1 MHYGMRRVVGLFGGA
16 AVALVMMTAAA
27 DAADFDAVRHFKG
40 KTITI
45 VVDHKP
51 GGGTDIMGRF
61 YAQRLGKFIPGEP
74 KFKVTNLFPSPAGRK
89 YTWSSKADGL
99 TLSGG
104 TTVCSPEPE
113 TGEYGDKCFT
123 QIGSH
128 ANRDI
133 ILMGRGTLPYTSLK
147 DSKGGKIT
155 ITLAEPVGSP
165 DMLDGKLLGLGLL
178 AMWLDAPLKVLPVAR
193 SGTSDSYL
201 LLERG
206 DVNAYLAGG
215 HWFALPTLRPGWLK
229 DGFLRPLADMSHP
242 DVPSVPNSEISMP
255 IPNVVEWMTAE
266 QRDIWNGLYM
276 PEVAAGKGLIGP
288 PGMSPEITK
297 ALRDAFANA
306 MTDPVVAPQLEKLQ
320 GQPVALIHG
329 EKMQELMEGA
339 TVAFVKYLPR
349 YKDFQQQVYD
359 RYFR

>member
-1 MHYGMRRVVGLFGGA
+1 MRYRMRRAVGLLGA
-16 AVALVMMTAAA
+16 ATIALLMAAPA
-27 DAADFDAVRHFKG
+27 DAADFDAVKYFKG

-51 GGGTDIMGRF
+51 GGGTDIMARF
-61 YAQRLGKFIPGEP
+61 YASHLGKFIPGQP
-74 KFKVTNLFPSPAGRK
+74 RFKVANLFPSPAGRK
-89 YTWSSKADGL
+89 YTWNSKPDGL
-99 TLSGG
+99 TLSAG
-104 TTVCSPEPE
+104 TTVSSPEPE
-113 TGEYGDKCFT
+113 TGEYGDKYFT

-133 ILMGRGTLPYTSLK
+133 ILMGRGTLPYKSLK
-147 DSKGGKIT
+147 DAKGGKTT

-178 AMWLDAPLKVLPVAR
+178 AMWLDAPIKVLPVVR

-229 DGFLRPLADMSHP
+229 SGFLRPLADMSHP
-242 DVPSVPNSEISMP
+242 DVPSIPNSEIAMP
-255 IPNVVEWMTAE
+255 IPNVVEWMTEE
-266 QRDIWNGLYM
+266 QRDIWNGVYM
-276 PEVAAGKGLIGP
+276 IEVSAGKGLIGP
-288 PGMSPEITK
+288 PDMPPDVTK
-297 ALRDAFANA
+297 ALRDGFANA
-306 MTDPVVAPQLEKLQ
+306 MNDPTLAAQLEKLQ
-320 GQPVALIHG
+320 GQPVALIRG
-329 EKMQELMEGA
+329 EKMQELMEKA
-339 TVAFVKYLPR
+339 TVAFMKYLPQ
-349 YKDFQQQVYD
+349 YKGLQQKVYD